1 MRRAKRFLGLFL
13 ACAMSLS
20 YLPVKV
26 VSADSGV
33 SDLEVSVV
41 GNGEVVLDDYEN
53 KYPLESGDTFK
64 AKVTLDT
71 ELTITVNAKEGSSI
85 EGVIL
90 EGSPLP
96 SVTDG
101 MKSATFDYK
110 VPHEGGKVVVS
121 FREDKV
127 ETPVETP
134 PVVEE
139 KPVETPQEPSKEE
152 TKDEIVKQPKED
164 EVVESK
170 PVTKDT
176 IIDEY
181 LQGVYDSKS
190 SLELRKSLVEKHS
203 LQEYVDE
210 NFFFKDEYLN
220 DLIDLGSIGDCI
232 ILVDISKKDLA
243 LEYLQD
249 ENVDPILENLN
260 NLNPIRTRFRRSL
273 SPMSARTGMTIT
285 NHGNLTYYEGGIL
298 MGRSDMFSINGRTAF
313 CADHSKVS
321 PGTGVRILSTSVEN
335 NSDIRKILYYGFEG
349 PGQIGGWASNGL
361 RVATAMAISEV
372 RHGDGMNL
380 GKRLLNQVRSL
391 PEPPSSFTAYIAD
404 TEGSSYQDLAFWMY
418 SPKGSLQI
426 SKESADP
433 SITNGNNYYSL
444 TGAQYGVFK
453 NSNATGQV
461 ATLTIGSNSWSQ
473 EVTLDAGTYYI
484 KEIKAPKGYALDT
497 KVYSITVTSGAKAT
511 ATYKDRPQLDPIA
524 VALRKVD
531 ADTGLDKPQG
541 GGALGDAHFTFKF
554 YAGEYADG
562 VNPADLGKSPTRTW
576 VMKTGSNGVALFN
589 DAHKVSGDAF
599 WYTSFGAPALPLGTL
614 TIQESKAPTGYKLN
628 PEVFVRR
635 ITPNGTS
642 EGVNTFN
649 EPIVKEKSLNFT
661 IRKVQA
667 GTTITLPNIEFKH
680 TKPDGSSEIL
690 KTGNNGEITI
700 RAITQGIH
708 KIQETKTTD
717 GFEIN
722 PNEFVFEVTAD
733 NTIRVIS
740 NTSNM
745 GMSYSESNGDGML
758 IVENELSPFKLKVV
772 KVNDKNNF
780 LEGAEFTLYEDR
792 DCTKEVGKAVSNA
805 NGELMFENLKVGKSY
820 YFKETKAPA
829 GYRIPV
835 DANGKVHVYEVIT
848 ESRPANGEFIFT
860 IDGIRYTNDN
870 TTGDI
875 HLEGNKADRVISIK
889 VVNAITMKLPATG
902 SNMMIPLMLVGTLM
916 MSLSIVYSKK
926 KRLN

>member
-85 EGVIL
+85 EGVTL

-152 TKDEIVKQPKED
+152 TKDEIVEQPKED

-190 SLELRKSLVEKHS
+190 SLEFRKSLVEKHS

-210 NFFFKDEYLN
+210 NFFFKIEYLDKIT
-220 DLIDLGSIGDCI
+220 DLNTLGDVIT
-232 ILVDISKKDLA
+232 LVKISKTDLS
-243 LEYLQD
+243 LQFLQS
-249 ENVDPILENLN
+249 EEIDPILLSMMED
-260 NLNPIRTRFRRSL
+260 IEERTAFR
-273 SPMSARTGMTIT
+273 SALGSERALTVT
-285 NHGNLTYYEGGIL
+285 NHGNIVYYEGGIM
-298 MGRSDMFSINGRTAF
+298 MGQTDMHSVGGRTAF
-313 CADHSKVS
+313 CMDRSKLS
-321 PGTGVRILSTSVEN
+321 PHTGVAISGVSVI
-335 NSDIRKILYYGFEG
+335 SDSNIRKILYYGFEG
-349 PGQIGGWASNGL
+349 PGQVSGWDSNGL
-361 RVATAMAISEV
+361 RVATAFAISEV
-372 RHGDGMNL
+372 RHGDGFNL
-380 GKRLLNQVRSL
+380 GKRLLNQVRNL
-391 PEPPSSFTAYIAD
+391 PEPPSSFTAYMAD
-404 TEGSSYQDLAFWMY
+404 TVGDQFQDLAYWMY

-453 NSNATGQV
+453 NSNTTGQV

-700 RAITQGIH
+700 RAITPGIH

-772 KVNDKNNF
+772 KVNDKNKF

-792 DCTKEVGKAVSNA
+792 DCTKEVDKAVSNA

>member
-85 EGVIL
+85 EGVTL

-152 TKDEIVKQPKED
+152 TKDEIVEQPKED

-190 SLELRKSLVEKHS
+190 SLEFRKSLVEKHS

-210 NFFFKDEYLN
+210 NFFFKIEYLDKIT
-220 DLIDLGSIGDCI
+220 DLNTLGDVIT
-232 ILVDISKKDLA
+232 LVKISKTDLS
-243 LEYLQD
+243 LQFLQS
-249 ENVDPILENLN
+249 EEIDPILLSMMED
-260 NLNPIRTRFRRSL
+260 IEERTAFR
-273 SPMSARTGMTIT
+273 SALGSERALTVT
-285 NHGNLTYYEGGIL
+285 NHGNIVYYEGGIM
-298 MGRSDMFSINGRTAF
+298 MGQTDMHSVGGRTAF
-313 CADHSKVS
+313 CMDRSKLS
-321 PGTGVRILSTSVEN
+321 PHTGVAISGVSVI
-335 NSDIRKILYYGFEG
+335 SDSNIRKILYYGFEG
-349 PGQIGGWASNGL
+349 PGQVSGWDSNGL
-361 RVATAMAISEV
+361 RVATAFAISEV
-372 RHGDGMNL
+372 RHGDGFNL
-380 GKRLLNQVRSL
+380 GKRLLNQVRNL
-391 PEPPSSFTAYIAD
+391 PEPPSSFTAYMAD
-404 TEGSSYQDLAFWMY
+404 TVGDQFQDLAYWMY

-453 NSNATGQV
+453 NSNTTGQV

-700 RAITQGIH
+700 RAITPGIH

-772 KVNDKNNF
+772 KVNDKNKF

-792 DCTKEVGKAVSNA
+792 DCTKEVDKAVSNA

-889 VVNAITMKLPATG
+889 VVNAITMKLSATG

>member
-64 AKVTLDT
+64 AKVTSDT

-85 EGVIL
+85 EGVTL

-121 FREDKV
+121 FKEDKV
-127 ETPVETP
+127 ETTVETP
-134 PVVEE
+134 PVIEE
-139 KPVETPQEPSKEE
+139 KPVETPQESSKEE
-152 TKDEIVKQPKED
+152 TKDEIVEQPKED

-190 SLELRKSLVEKHS
+190 SLEFRKNLVEKYS

-210 NFFFKDEYLN
+210 DFFFKIEYL
-220 DLIDLGSIGDCI
+220 DKIIDLNTLGDI
-232 ILVDISKKDLA
+232 ITLVKISKTDLSLQFLQSGEIDPLLLSMMEYDEEKITFNSSLGSERA
-243 LEYLQD
+243 LT
-249 ENVDPILENLN
+249 V
-260 NLNPIRTRFRRSL
+260 
-273 SPMSARTGMTIT
+273 T
-285 NHGNLTYYEGGIL
+285 NHGSIVYYEGGIM
-298 MGRSDMFSINGRTAF
+298 MGYTDIFSVGGRTAF
-313 CADHSKVS
+313 CMDRSKKS
-321 PGTGVRILSTSVEN
+321 PHTGVAISGVSVI
-335 NSDIRKILYYGFEG
+335 SDSNIRKILYYGFEG
-349 PGQIGGWASNGL
+349 PGQVSGWDSNGL
-361 RVATAMAISEV
+361 RIATAFAISEV
-372 RHGDGMNL
+372 RHGDGFNI
-380 GKRLLNQVRSL
+380 GKRLLNQVRNL
-391 PEPPSSFTAYIAD
+391 PEPPSSFTAYMAD
-404 TEGSSYQDLAFWMY
+404 TVGNQFQDLAYWMY

-426 SKESADP
+426 SKESANP
-433 SITNGNNYYSL
+433 SVTNGNNYYSL

-484 KEIKAPKGYALDT
+484 KELKAPKGYALDT
-497 KVYSITVTSGAKAT
+497 KVYSIKVTSGTKAT

-541 GGALGDAHFTFKF
+541 GGSLGDAHFTFKF

-642 EGVNTFN
+642 EGVSTYN
-649 EPIVKEKSLNFT
+649 EPTIKEDSLNFT

-690 KTGNNGEITI
+690 KTGNNGEITM
-700 RAITQGIH
+700 RGITPGIH

-717 GFEIN
+717 GFEVN

-733 NTIRVIS
+733 NTIKVIS
-740 NTSNM
+740 NTTNM

-772 KVNDKNNF
+772 KVNDKNKF

-926 KRLN
+926 KRSN

>member
-1 MRRAKRFLGLFL
+1 MRRAKRFFGLFL

-64 AKVTLDT
+64 AKVTSDT

-85 EGVIL
+85 EGVTL

-121 FREDKV
+121 FKEDKV
-127 ETPVETP
+127 ETTVETP
-134 PVVEE
+134 PVIEE
-139 KPVETPQEPSKEE
+139 KPVETPQESSKEE
-152 TKDEIVKQPKED
+152 TKDEIVEQPKED

-190 SLELRKSLVEKHS
+190 SLEFRKSLVEKHS

-210 NFFFKDEYLN
+210 DFFFKIEYL
-220 DLIDLGSIGDCI
+220 DKIIDLNTLGDI
-232 ILVDISKKDLA
+232 ITLVKISKTDLSLQFLQSGEIDPLLLSMMEYDEERITFNSSLGSERA
-243 LEYLQD
+243 LT
-249 ENVDPILENLN
+249 V
-260 NLNPIRTRFRRSL
+260 
-273 SPMSARTGMTIT
+273 T
-285 NHGNLTYYEGGIL
+285 NHGSIVYYEGGIM
-298 MGRSDMFSINGRTAF
+298 MGYTDIFSVGGRTAF
-313 CADHSKVS
+313 CMDRSKKS
-321 PGTGVRILSTSVEN
+321 PHTGVAISGVSVI
-335 NSDIRKILYYGFEG
+335 SDSNIRKILYYGFEG
-349 PGQIGGWASNGL
+349 PGQVSGWDSNGL
-361 RVATAMAISEV
+361 RVATAFAISEV
-372 RHGDGMNL
+372 RHGDGFNI
-380 GKRLLNQVRSL
+380 GKRLLNQVRNL
-391 PEPPSSFTAYIAD
+391 PEPPSSFTAYMAD
-404 TEGSSYQDLAFWMY
+404 TVGNQFQDLAYWMY
-418 SPKGSLQI
+418 NPKGSLQI

-433 SITNGNNYYSL
+433 SVTNGNNNYSL
-444 TGAQYGVFK
+444 VGAEYTVYK
-453 NSNATGQV
+453 NSNGTSPV
-461 ATLTIGSNSWSQ
+461 ATLVIGSNGWSQ
-473 EVTLDAGTYYI
+473 EVTLDAGTYYV
-484 KEIKAPKGYALDT
+484 KETKAPKGYYIDKVQYTVSISSGRKTT
-497 KVYSITVTSGAKAT
+497 KTF
-511 ATYKDRPQLDPIA
+511 KDKPKLDPIQIL
-524 VALRKVD
+524 LRKVD

-541 GGALGDAHFTFKF
+541 SGSLADAHFSFKF
-554 YAGEYADG
+554 YAGEYSDG
-562 VNPADLGKSPTRTW
+562 VNPGDLGKSPTRSWILKSDDRGFVRLT
-576 VMKTGSNGVALFN
+576 
-589 DAHKVSGDAF
+589 DANKVSGDPF
-599 WYTSFGAPALPLGTL
+599 WYSAGFPSLPEGVLV
-614 TIQESKAPTGYKLN
+614 IQEVKAPVGYKIN
-628 PEVFVRR
+628 PEVIVKK
-635 ITPNGTS
+635 IVTGST
-642 EGVNTFN
+642 EGQSVYQ
-649 EPIVKEKSLNFT
+649 EPIIKEDSLNFT

-690 KTGNNGEITI
+690 KTGNNGEITM
-700 RAITQGIH
+700 RGITPGIH

-717 GFEIN
+717 GFEVN

-733 NTIRVIS
+733 NTIKVIS

-772 KVNDKNNF
+772 KVNDKNKF

-875 HLEGNKADRVISIK
+875 HLEGNKEDRVISIK

>member
-85 EGVIL
+85 EGVTL

-152 TKDEIVKQPKED
+152 TKDEIVEQPKED

-190 SLELRKSLVEKHS
+190 SLEFRKSLVEKHS

-210 NFFFKDEYLN
+210 NFFFKIEYLDKIT
-220 DLIDLGSIGDCI
+220 DLNTLGDVIT
-232 ILVDISKKDLA
+232 LVKISKTDLS
-243 LEYLQD
+243 LQFLQS
-249 ENVDPILENLN
+249 EEIDPILLSMMED
-260 NLNPIRTRFRRSL
+260 IEERTAFR
-273 SPMSARTGMTIT
+273 SALGSERALTVT
-285 NHGNLTYYEGGIL
+285 NHGNIVYYEGGIM
-298 MGRSDMFSINGRTAF
+298 MGQTDMHSVGGRTAF
-313 CADHSKVS
+313 CMDRSKLS
-321 PGTGVRILSTSVEN
+321 PHTGVAISGVSVI
-335 NSDIRKILYYGFEG
+335 SDSNIRKILYYGFEG
-349 PGQIGGWASNGL
+349 PGQVSGWDSNGL
-361 RVATAMAISEV
+361 RVATAFAISEV
-372 RHGDGMNL
+372 RHGDGFNL
-380 GKRLLNQVRSL
+380 GKRLLNQVRNL
-391 PEPPSSFTAYIAD
+391 PEPPSSFTAYMAD
-404 TEGSSYQDLAFWMY
+404 TVGDQFQDLAYWMY

-453 NSNATGQV
+453 NSNTTGQV

-700 RAITQGIH
+700 RAITPGIH

-772 KVNDKNNF
+772 KVNDKNKF

-792 DCTKEVGKAVSNA
+792 DCTKEVDKAVSNA

-820 YFKETKAPA
+820 YFKETKAPE

>member
-85 EGVIL
+85 EGVTL

-152 TKDEIVKQPKED
+152 TKDEIVEQPKED

-190 SLELRKSLVEKHS
+190 SLEFRKSLVEKHS

-210 NFFFKDEYLN
+210 NFFFKIEYLDKIT
-220 DLIDLGSIGDCI
+220 DLNTLGDVIT
-232 ILVDISKKDLA
+232 LVKISKTDLS
-243 LEYLQD
+243 LQFLQS
-249 ENVDPILENLN
+249 EEIDPILLSMMED
-260 NLNPIRTRFRRSL
+260 IEERTAFR
-273 SPMSARTGMTIT
+273 SALGSERALTVT
-285 NHGNLTYYEGGIL
+285 NHGNIVYYEGGIM
-298 MGRSDMFSINGRTAF
+298 MGQTDMHSVGGRTAF
-313 CADHSKVS
+313 CMDRSKLS
-321 PGTGVRILSTSVEN
+321 PHTGVAISGVSVI
-335 NSDIRKILYYGFEG
+335 SDSNIRKVLYYGFEG
-349 PGQIGGWASNGL
+349 PGQVSGWDSNGL
-361 RVATAMAISEV
+361 RIATAFAISEV
-372 RHGDGMNL
+372 RHGDGFNL
-380 GKRLLNQVRSL
+380 GKRLLNQVRNL
-391 PEPPSSFTAYIAD
+391 PEPPSSFTAYMAD
-404 TEGSSYQDLAFWMY
+404 TVGDQFQDLAYWMY

-444 TGAQYGVFK
+444 VGAEYTVYK
-453 NSNATGQV
+453 NSNGTSPV
-461 ATLTIGSNSWSQ
+461 ATLVIGSNSWSQ
-473 EVTLDAGTYYI
+473 EVSLDAGTYYV
-484 KEIKAPKGYALDT
+484 KETKAPKGYALDKT
-497 KVYSITVTSGAKAT
+497 MYPISVSAGNKAT
-511 ATYKDRPQLDPIA
+511 KTFKDRPLADPIGI
-524 VALRKVD
+524 LIKKVD
-531 ADTGLDKPQG
+531 ADTGNAIPVPG
-541 GGALGDAHFTFKF
+541 GTLADAQFTFKF
-554 YAGEYADG
+554 FAGEYADG
-562 VNPADLGKSPTRTW
+562 VNPEDLGISPTRVW
-576 VMKTGSNGVALFN
+576 VLKTNDNGFVRFSESS
-589 DAHKVSGDAF
+589 KVSGDPF
-599 WYTSFGAPALPLGTL
+599 YYIQGNPDPMIPLGTL
-614 TIQESKAPTGYKLN
+614 TMQETKAPKGYKIN
-628 PEVFVRR
+628 PEIFVRK
-635 ITPNGTS
+635 ITQNSGGIIP
-642 EGVNTFN
+642 TFN
-649 EPIVKEKSLNFT
+649 EVIVKEKSLNFT

-680 TKPDGSSEIL
+680 TKPDGSSETL
-690 KTGNNGEITI
+690 RTGNNGEITM
-700 RAITQGIH
+700 RGITPGIH

-717 GFEIN
+717 GFEVN

-733 NTIRVIS
+733 NTIKVIS
-740 NTSNM
+740 NTTNM

-772 KVNDKNNF
+772 KVNDKNKF

-792 DCTKEVGKAVSNA
+792 DCTREVGKAVSNA

>member
-85 EGVIL
+85 EGVTL

-152 TKDEIVKQPKED
+152 TKDEIVEQPKED

-190 SLELRKSLVEKHS
+190 SLEFRKSLVEKHS

-210 NFFFKDEYLN
+210 NFFFKIEYLDKIT
-220 DLIDLGSIGDCI
+220 DLNTLGDVIT
-232 ILVDISKKDLA
+232 LVKISKTDLS
-243 LEYLQD
+243 LQFLQS
-249 ENVDPILENLN
+249 EEIDPILLSMMED
-260 NLNPIRTRFRRSL
+260 IEERTAFR
-273 SPMSARTGMTIT
+273 SALGSERALTVT
-285 NHGNLTYYEGGIL
+285 NHGNIVYYEGGIM
-298 MGRSDMFSINGRTAF
+298 MGQTDMHSVGGRTAF
-313 CADHSKVS
+313 CMDRSKLS
-321 PGTGVRILSTSVEN
+321 PHTGVAISGVSVI
-335 NSDIRKILYYGFEG
+335 SDSNIRKILYYGFEG
-349 PGQIGGWASNGL
+349 PGQVSGWDSNGL
-361 RVATAMAISEV
+361 RVATAFAISEV
-372 RHGDGMNL
+372 RHGDGFNL
-380 GKRLLNQVRSL
+380 GKRLLNQVRNL
-391 PEPPSSFTAYIAD
+391 PEPPSSFTAYMAD
-404 TEGSSYQDLAFWMY
+404 TVGDQFQDLAYWMY

-433 SITNGNNYYSL
+433 SVTNGNNCYSL
-444 TGAQYGVFK
+444 VGAEYTVYK
-453 NSNATGQV
+453 NSNGTSPV
-461 ATLTIGSNSWSQ
+461 ATLVIGGNSWSQ

-484 KEIKAPKGYALDT
+484 KETKAPKGYYLDNTLYTVSVSSGSKTT
-497 KVYSITVTSGAKAT
+497 KTF
-511 ATYKDRPQLDPIA
+511 KDKPKLDP
-524 VALRKVD
+524 VSVLLRKVD

-541 GGALGDAHFTFKF
+541 SGSLADAQFTFKF

-576 VMKTGSNGVALFN
+576 VMKTDSRGFTKLSKE
-589 DAHKVSGDAF
+589 HKVSGDDF
-599 WYTSFGAPALPLGTL
+599 WLDSRGNPSLPSGVL
-614 TIQESKAPTGYKLN
+614 TIQETKAPVGYKLN
-628 PEVFVRR
+628 PEVFVRK
-635 ITPNGTS
+635 ITPGSS
-642 EGVNTFN
+642 EGVSTWN
-649 EPIVKEKSLNFT
+649 EPVIKEDSLNFT

-690 KTGNNGEITI
+690 KTGNNGEIII
-700 RAITQGIH
+700 RGISQGIH

-717 GFEIN
+717 GFEVN

-733 NTIRVIS
+733 NTIKVIS
-740 NTSNM
+740 NTTNM

-772 KVNDKNNF
+772 KVNDKNKF